1 MSSTTTTEPATR
13 EPPAQASEERGRAK
27 AALDAAGEKLHE
39 NPMAT
44 LVGGLAL
51 GVLLGTL
58 LPRSKREIELLD
70 GLGGRIG
77 DAARDAF
84 DAARATGQEKL
95 DELGLTPQGARD
107 KVKTLLDGAVDA
119 ATAAGGAAKSAL
131 RGSE

>member
-1 MSSTTTTEPATR
+1 MSTTTDQATGEPRAPEALR
-13 EPPAQASEERGRAK
+13 SAK
-27 AALDAAGEKLHE
+27 AAIGTAGEKLHE

-51 GVLLGTL
+51 GVLIGTL
-58 LPRSKREIELLD
+58 LPRSQREIAL
-70 GLGGRIG
+70 LGGVGARIG

-84 DAARATGQEKL
+84 DAARTTGQDKL
-95 DELGLTPQGARD
+95 DELGLTPNAARD
-107 KVKTLLDGAVDA
+107 KVKTLLDGALDA

>member
-1 MSSTTTTEPATR
+1 MSTTSDQATRPPRAPATK
-13 EPPAQASEERGRAK
+13 AAHSAK
-27 AALDAAGEKLHE
+27 AAIGAAGEKLHE

-58 LPRSKREIELLD
+58 LPRSKREIELLG
-70 GLGGRIG
+70 GLGDRIG

-84 DAARATGQEKL
+84 DAARATGQDKL
-95 DELGLTPQGARD
+95 DELGLTPDGARD
-107 KVKTLLDGAVDA
+107 KVKALLDGPLDA
-119 ATAAGGAAKSAL
+119 ASAAGGAAKSAL

>member
-1 MSSTTTTEPATR
+1 MSTTTD
-13 EPPAQASEERGRAK
+13 QASRPARAPVTK
-27 AALDAAGEKLHE
+27 AAHGAKTAIGAAGEKLHE

-51 GVLLGTL
+51 GVLIGTL
-58 LPRSKREIELLD
+58 LPRSKHEIALLG
-70 GLGGRIG
+70 GLGDRIG

-84 DAARATGQEKL
+84 DAARATGQDRL

-107 KVKTLLDGAVDA
+107 RVKTLLDGALDA